1 MKKYVSA
8 TLSLLLL
15 ASLLFAGCG
24 INSTGSGA
32 GNSSLANSSPAS
44 AAGSSESTAAAGK
57 AGTDSAGSA
66 AQTLSAADAK
76 AVNGGSLKTGKVLV
90 VYWSLTG
97 NTKKLAG
104 MIKDMTG
111 GELFEIQPEFDYLSV
126 KSRTEME
133 NLGKK
138 QVDEGFQP
146 ELKTKVENIGQYDLI
161 FVGSPVWWYSVTPPV
176 MSFLTKE
183 NLKGK
188 KVVPF
193 CTCGSA
199 YGDFFSQFKS
209 AIPDSNYM
217 EGISVTDSEL
227 ANETELKNKV
237 GKWLKSVSEEAA
249 K

>member
-1 MKKYVSA
+1 MKKYVSV
-8 TLSLLLL
+8 TLSFLLI
-15 ASLLFAGCG
+15 ASLLFVGCG
-24 INSTGSGA
+24 MNSAGSGA

-57 AGTDSAGSA
+57 AGTESAGSA
-66 AQTLSAADAK
+66 APASSTADAK
-76 AVNGGSLKTGKVLV
+76 AVNSSLKNGKVLV

-111 GELFEIQPEFDYLSV
+111 GELFEIRPEFDYLSV

-199 YGDFFSQFKS
+199 YGNFFSQFKS
-209 AIPDSNYM
+209 AIPDSKYM

-227 ANETELKNKV
+227 TNETELKNKV
-237 GKWLKSVSEEAA
+237 EKWLEAVNAEAA